1 MEDET
6 KLYVVV
12 NYTNKQSYIAFEELE
27 TFGEFKK
34 NIKKHYGINKNF
46 KIYSESGR
54 ITMNYDDTVTM
65 EDIISSKALYN
76 QDELTIRVA
85 PTESILKWFKNLL
98 IFKVFF

>member
-12 NYTNKQSYIAFEELE
+12 NYTNKQSYVAFEELE
-27 TFGEFKK
+27 TFGEFKE
-34 NIKKHYGINKNF
+34 NIKNHYGIKKNF

-54 ITMNYDDTVTM
+54 VTMNYDDTVTM
-65 EDIISSKALYN
+65 EDIILSKALYN

-85 PTESILKWFKNLL
+85 PTESTLKWFKNLL
-98 IFKVFF
+98 IFK